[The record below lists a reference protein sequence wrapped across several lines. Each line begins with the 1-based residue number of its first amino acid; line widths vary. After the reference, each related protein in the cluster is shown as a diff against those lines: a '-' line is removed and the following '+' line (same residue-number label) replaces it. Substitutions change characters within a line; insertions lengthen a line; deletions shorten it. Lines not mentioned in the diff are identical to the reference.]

1 LIQTKNPEH
10 PAITLALKHDVTG
23 FVSYALA
30 DRQALGYPPF
40 SRLAMVR
47 ASALDEAVART
58 AMQELAEVAQRRAG
72 GHAEVLGPSPAPI
85 PRLRSQYR
93 FRLLVRAK
101 TRAPL
106 RHVLLGVQEAKVDRR
121 VRVVIDVDPVSML

>member
-1 LIQTKNPEH
+1 V
-10 PAITLALKHDVTG
+10 AG
-23 FVSYALA
+23 FVAYALG

-47 ASALDEAVART
+47 VSALDEAVARS
-58 AMQELAEVAQRRAG
+58 AMQELAEVAKRRAG
-72 GHAEVLGPSPAPI
+72 SHAEVLGPSPAPI
-85 PRLRSQYR
+85 ARLRSQYR

-106 RHVLLGVQEAKVDRR
+106 RHVLVGVQEAKVDRR